1 MFSRQKIGRSPVE
14 SWFNSNGGD
23 CTTSI
28 AISLS
33 YKVKPSSWPWKKKTS
48 KEAFFFLKNTNKF
61 YLLWLFCSLVSLAFK
76 NNQSHYFS
84 SDAFEREKKIT
95 IIWSCTCQCFSL
107 CGLNLPLAHSEMRTK
122 ESLFRVAKFKR
133 CMNARKLFLVPVNT

>member
-23 CTTSI
+23 FNFNCYFSFIQSKAFILT
-28 AISLS
+28 L
-33 YKVKPSSWPWKKKTS
+33 KKTS

-61 YLLWLFCSLVSLAFK
+61 YLLWLFSSLVSLAFK
-76 NNQSHYFS
+76 IIKAVTFPLMLLR
-84 SDAFEREKKIT
+84 EEKKIT
-95 IIWSCTCQCFSL
+95 IIWSCTCQRFSL

-122 ESLFRVAKFKR
+122 ESLFRVAKFKL
-133 CMNARKLFLVPVNT
+133 CMNSRKLFLVPVNT